1 MGKNVPEKYHEYLF
15 AMCFFYKCYKEGIV
29 DDNEF
34 DEIEERTAKDFLI
47 PKLSVYRMKL
57 HDFKDKDKKK
67 YQK

>member
-1 MGKNVPEKYHEYLF
+1 MTL
-15 AMCFFYKCYKEGIV
+15 
-29 DDNEF
+29 DEF
-34 DEIEERTAKDFLI
+34 DEIEERTAKGFLI